1 MRSAREKD
9 RPVVVITGASSGIGR
24 ATAHRYAGRGARLVL
39 ASRSASALETVA
51 AECRERGSD
60 ALVVP
65 TDVTDEAA
73 VGALAA
79 AAVAEFGR
87 IDVWVGNASV
97 FAFGAF
103 DTLPSAVFRQVI
115 ETTLMGQIHGA
126 RAVLPYFRRQQGG
139 ALVLVG
145 SLYSRMGSPAIS
157 PYVTSKFGLL
167 GFAESLR
174 QELRGTGI
182 RLRVVLPAT
191 IDTPIFRHAANFT
204 GRRVRP
210 LPPAVSPK
218 RVARA
223 IERAPRRRRHN
234 AFVGRMQTSVLP
246 IHDFAP
252 RAFDAIAAWLMSHVQ
267 LHGRDPGRTLGT
279 VFEAPAA
286 AGPVVG
292 GWRSG
297 RLRALLLGTA
307 AVGLA
312 SALLVRSSDGAGRLR
327 SSPPRGQAPS
337 SD

>member
-1 MRSAREKD
+1 M
-9 RPVVVITGASSGIGR
+9 
-24 ATAHRYAGRGARLVL
+24 L
-39 ASRSASALETVA
+39 ASRSRSALDTVA
-51 AECRERGSD
+51 AECRDAGGE

-73 VGALAA
+73 VQALAA

-97 FAFGAF
+97 FAYGEFE
-103 DTLPSAVFRQVI
+103 TLPSDVFRQVV
-115 ETTLMGQIHGA
+115 ETTLMGQVHGA
-126 RAVLPYFRRQQGG
+126 RAVLPHLRRQGG
-139 ALVLVG
+139 GSLILVG

-157 PYVTSKFGLL
+157 PYVTSKFALL
-167 GFAESLR
+167 GFAECLR
-174 QELRGTGI
+174 QELRGSGI

-204 GRRVRP
+204 GRQIRP

-234 AFVGRMQTSVLP
+234 AFVGRMQTAVLP
-246 IHDFAP
+246 IHDFSP
-252 RAFDAIAAWLMSHVQ
+252 RMFDAIASWLMEHVE
-267 LHGRDPGRTLGT
+267 LHGRDPGTSLGT

-286 AGPVVG
+286 AGAVVG

-297 RLRALLLGTA
+297 RLRVLLVATAAA

-312 SALLVRSSDGAGRLR
+312 AMATGRSAGGAASRLR
-327 SSPPRGQAPS
+327 A
-337 SD
+337 